1 MDHVLS
7 KGTQACS
14 SQAVHPNGR
23 LFVQPTIKV
32 AMATTEEVV
41 IDYEEI
47 MLCDCPFV
55 VDSFGNH
62 AVQKVKFL
70 HHNLVYILTLNS
82 W

>member
-1 MDHVLS
+1 
-7 KGTQACS
+7 
-14 SQAVHPNGR
+14 
-23 LFVQPTIKV
+23 
-32 AMATTEEVV
+32 MATTEEVV

-47 MLCDCPFV
+47 MLCDCPFL